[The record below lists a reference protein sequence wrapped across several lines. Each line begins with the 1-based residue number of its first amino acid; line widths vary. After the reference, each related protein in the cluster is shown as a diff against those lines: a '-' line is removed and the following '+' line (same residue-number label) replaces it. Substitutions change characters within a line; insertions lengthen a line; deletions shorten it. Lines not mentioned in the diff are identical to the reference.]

1 MVVRPGKS
9 LVILIVAAVAA
20 RAAGAARAATVYFVV
35 AERPEVKVLGDSYVL
50 PLSAE
55 ADVAHAR
62 DLIARGADAAGAALV
77 FAEISAGSD
86 GVNRDVLAPGQPLW
100 EWHVSRFEGFGDLG
114 IELTDGNPTQV
125 GEDVQGWIS
134 NTRLNET
141 DTTGHIG
148 FWNYTVVAE
157 LPLAPTVPLP
167 AVLPVAAIGL
177 VAVVA
182 AKRWPGAPW
191 RRR

>member
-1 MVVRPGKS
+1 MVVRMPGS
-9 LVILIVAAVAA
+9 HVVPLVAAVVAFL
-20 RAAGAARAATVYFVV
+20 AAGPARGATVYFVV

-55 ADVAHAR
+55 ADIAHAR
-62 DLIARGADAAGAALV
+62 DLIARGADAAGSALV

-86 GVNRDVLAPGQPLW
+86 GVNRNVLAPGEPLW
-100 EWHVSRFEGFGDLG
+100 DWHVSRFEGFGDMG

-125 GEDVQGWIS
+125 GDDVPGWIA
-134 NTRLNET
+134 NTRTSET

-157 LPLAPTVPLP
+157 LPTPTVPLP
-167 AVLPVAAIGL
+167 AALPVGAIGL
-177 VAVVA
+177 VAILA
-182 AKRWPGAPW
+182 AKRWPGTPW